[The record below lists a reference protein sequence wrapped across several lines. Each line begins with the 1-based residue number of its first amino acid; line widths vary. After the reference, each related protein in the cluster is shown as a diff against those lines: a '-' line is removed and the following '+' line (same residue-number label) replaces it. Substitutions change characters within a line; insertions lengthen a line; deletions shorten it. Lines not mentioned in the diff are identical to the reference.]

1 MIKTL
6 SERNYFVEELQGDT
20 LTPISIYQRLSGKKK
35 FLLESSLKHENSGRY
50 SFIGAQPT
58 FELKG
63 FEHGSILVTEEGEE
77 SISQKPLEL
86 LKDIMP
92 KEISVGKEK
101 IPFIGRSEERRVGK
115 ECRAGCGLYHKKKK
129 REIRELLIRQR

>member
-1 MIKTL
+1 MIKTI
-6 SERNYFVEELQGDT
+6 SESNYFVKELQGDT

-63 FEHGSILVTEEGEE
+63 YEYGSILVTEEGEE
-77 SISQKPLEL
+77 PISQKPLEL

-92 KEISVGKEK
+92 KEISVDRKSTRLNSSHVK
-101 IPFIGRSEERRVGK
+101 ISYAVF
-115 ECRAGCGLYHKKKK
+115 CLKKKK
-129 REIRELLIRQR
+129 KNH